1 MSKAPKIAIII
12 PHYNQPDLLR
22 QCLTALR
29 AQTYPADQLQII
41 VGDNNSPD
49 QSTLQKLKQDFP
61 NTIFTNATEQG
72 AGPARNAALALV
84 KKDIDLIAFT
94 DADCRPTPDWLT
106 QGVKALQKSGADMV
120 GGAVKVFCK
129 IPNTPTPVECFEK
142 LFAFRQRL
150 YIEKKGFSVTA
161 NLLVTKSTADKIGLF
176 RNGLSE
182 DMDYCH
188 RARALGFCLVF
199 SSSFMVNHP
208 ARAQWA
214 ELKGK
219 WQRLIE
225 ERWAGMREQTGN
237 SFIRGAKWSA
247 SAVATGF
254 SCLPHLVVV
263 FTSSRLATNRERLKA
278 AFILTRIRLWRCQ
291 AMFRVM
297 MNKTGWPGRGFVKPA
312 S

>member
-12 PHYNQPDLLR
+12 PHYDQPELLR
-22 QCLTALR
+22 QCLAALH
-29 AQTYPADQLQII
+29 AQTFPASQMQII

-49 QSTLQKLKQDFP
+49 QSALQKLQQEFP
-61 NTIFTNATEQG
+61 NATFTNATEQG

-84 KKDIDLIAFT
+84 KEDIDLIAFT
-94 DADCRPTPDWLT
+94 DADCRPAPDWLT

-120 GGAVKVFCK
+120 GGIVRIFCK
-129 IPNTPTPVECFEK
+129 TLDKPSAVECFEK

-161 NLLVTKSTADKIGLF
+161 NLLVTKSTADKTGLF

-225 ERWAGMREQTGN
+225 ERWEGMREQTGN
-237 SFIRGAKWSA
+237 TYIRGAKWSA

-254 SCLPHLVVV
+254 SCLPHMVVV

-278 AFILTRIRLWRCQ
+278 AFVLIRIRLWRCQ

-297 MNKTGWPGRGFVKPA
+297 MKKTGWLERGFVKPA

>member
-1 MSKAPKIAIII
+1 MNKMPKIAVII
-12 PHYNQPDLLR
+12 PHYNQPERLR
-22 QCLTALR
+22 QCLATLH
-29 AQTYPADQLQII
+29 AQTFPAGQTQII

-49 QSTLQKLKQDFP
+49 QSALQRLQQEFP
-61 NTIFTNATEQG
+61 AVIFTNAREQG

-84 KKDIDLIAFT
+84 KEDIDLIAFT
-94 DADCRPTPDWLT
+94 DADCCPEPDWLIR
-106 QGVKALQKSGADMV
+106 GIEALQKTGADMV
-120 GGAVKVFCK
+120 GGGVQVFCQD
-129 IPNTPTPVECFEK
+129 PDNPTAIECFEK

-161 NLLVTKSTADKIGLF
+161 NLLVTKSVADKTGLF

-225 ERWAGMREQTGN
+225 ERWAGMHEQTGN
-237 SFIRGAKWSA
+237 NVIRGAKWSA

-254 SCLPHLVVV
+254 SCLPHMVIV
-263 FTSSRLATNRERLKA
+263 FTSSRLATSRERLKA
-278 AFILTRIRLWRCQ
+278 AFVLTRIRLWRCQ

-297 MNKTGWPGRGFVKPA
+297 MKKTGWPGRGFVKPT